1 MPDWAFHKISLKEF
15 VNSHI
20 VNERNLD
27 ISFDVY
33 KYQDSPCFFLF
44 FKRTSNAWCKV
55 LSFWSAV
62 NPRDNSD
69 SESDC
74 FGIGFIKV
82 NLEVVL

>member
-33 KYQDSPCFFLF
+33 KYQDSEITVFLSLF
-44 FKRTSNAWCKV
+44 
-55 LSFWSAV
+55 
-62 NPRDNSD
+62 
-69 SESDC
+69 
-74 FGIGFIKV
+74 
-82 NLEVVL
+82 